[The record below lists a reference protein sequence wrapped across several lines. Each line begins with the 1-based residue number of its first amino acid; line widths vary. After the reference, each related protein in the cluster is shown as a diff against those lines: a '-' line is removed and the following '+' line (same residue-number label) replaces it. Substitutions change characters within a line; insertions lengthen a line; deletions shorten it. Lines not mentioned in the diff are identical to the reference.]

1 MAINPHIRDQAYQ
14 FFIEEAPELLQII
27 EARLLTLR
35 QEKNTAKVHDL
46 MRAAHSLKG
55 GAASVELEAI
65 KTLAHRLENIF
76 KALYDET
83 VEIDS
88 NLESQLLQAYD
99 CLRLPLMEQIQTG
112 YFDAEQALILAEPIF
127 TQIEDRLGD
136 ALNQADTYIPSS
148 SELGIDMAQSI
159 FEVDVGDGLERLA
172 AVVANPQEYEVSGEL
187 RAQAEVFAGFAELL
201 NQPGFGA
208 IAHTALAA
216 LDAHPE
222 RALAITQLA
231 LADFEFARQAILASH
246 AQSTNSQ
253 KISPSAA
260 LVALANSGITQE
272 PDFTAIP
279 ATAPMADTS
288 VVVEQTEETVPL
300 LETVLSME
308 LDENLPIAQVP
319 EDIQNFQP
327 DGVLEDIF
335 ANINEFFQES
345 PTATNL
351 LGEQQNVE
359 PDGAREEFF
368 THAPLSLEEST
379 ADTEVPTNIHNVES
393 AQALEE
399 IVVPVS
405 EFLNEL
411 PPAIEGLEG
420 TQTLEGEGALAEIFA
435 NAPEFIDELAASEL
449 PQDTP
454 AIATEET
461 LEAIFANAPEL
472 IAQPPV
478 VAQVAP
484 DTQTVEAE
492 RTLEVTSVHLCEES
506 VETTALTA
514 EAELETDAPDTAV
527 IEVES
532 IESSSLQLATPGNLE
547 EAAQSIGQIFEQLP
561 PVEEMPA
568 LTSRLNLA
576 RTTETNLPA
585 AGLVPTSPIPSEL
598 LPASPASSLT
608 NSPQPEGERTS
619 TDIRPGKAAPVPTL
633 SVRVDSERLAR
644 MNNVVG
650 ELAINRNG
658 LSLQNQQLQRS
669 VRELLDRFSQV
680 QNVVGHLRELS
691 DQMLVAPE
699 RHNYETSIPT
709 VNQVGELIIRQGDF
723 DALELDR
730 YGVLNSRLQGLI
742 EDMAQLE
749 EAVDDVALFAKQS
762 NRTLE
767 QQRQMLTQLRDE
779 LMWARM
785 LPLSEVL
792 NRFPRLL
799 RDLSTTYHKSVSLH
813 LSGTGVLVDKAALE
827 KLYDP
832 LLHLLR
838 NAFDHGIESPEVRR
852 QQGKSEEGR
861 IEIRA
866 YHQGSQT
873 IIEVKDDGQ
882 GLDIESIGRRALE
895 MGFLSPEQLA
905 NTPNHRLF
913 EFLFE
918 PGFSTAKQVS
928 ELSGRGVGLDV
939 VRSQMRSL
947 KGSITVAS
955 SPGAGTTFTLRLPL
969 TLTIAKLL
977 VCLVGSTAIA
987 LPSDSVEEIVVPK
1000 SDQVKTT
1007 GEQRFLRWREQIVP
1021 AYRLGD
1027 ILDYACP
1034 LPDSCPS
1041 KALVSVPS
1049 PSDWALPMLV
1059 LRQEQQV
1066 LALEI
1071 DRLVTEQELVIKPFG
1086 SAIAPPS
1093 FTYGCTI
1100 LGDGSLIPVIDGTVL
1115 LDQLLGHDSATTRI
1129 STGSRPITLS
1139 LNENASMSH
1148 TKAGS
1153 TTHHAPTVLVVDDA
1167 AALRRTLA
1175 LTLERAGCRVLQARD
1190 GREAIEQLRQGSSTV
1205 NLVVC
1210 DIEMPNMNGFEFLG
1224 QRRQDP
1230 QMSNIPVVMLTS
1242 RSNDKHRW
1250 LAMRL
1255 GATAYFTKPYLE
1267 QEFLAAI
1274 KHIIDEKKSQSIM
1287 EPSQNPLQLQG
1298 S

>member
-1 MAINPHIRDQAYQ
+1 MAINPNIRDQAYQ

-76 KALYDET
+76 KALYNET
-83 VEIDS
+83 IAIDTD
-88 NLESQLLQAYD
+88 LESQLLQAYD
-99 CLRLPLMEQIQTG
+99 CLRLPLMEKIQTG
-112 YFDAEQALILAEPIF
+112 YFDPEQALVLAEPIL

-136 ALNQADTYIPSS
+136 ALTQADTYIPSS

-172 AVVANPQEYEVSGEL
+172 AVVANPQEYEVAGEL

-201 NQPGFGA
+201 NQPEFGA

-222 RALAITQLA
+222 RALVITQLA
-231 LADFEFARQAILASH
+231 LADFEFARQTILASH
-246 AQSTNSQ
+246 PQSTKSQ

-260 LVALANSGITQE
+260 LLALAHCSAKS

-279 ATAPMADTS
+279 AAESIADIPGL
-288 VVVEQTEETVPL
+288 VEDTPESLPL

-308 LDENLPIAQVP
+308 FDENLPIAQVS
-319 EDIQNFQP
+319 ENIQNFEP

-335 ANINEFFQES
+335 GNIDEFFTEI
-345 PTATNL
+345 PAATTV
-351 LGEQQNVE
+351 LGEPQNVE
-359 PDGAREEFF
+359 PDGILEDLF
-368 THAPLSLEEST
+368 TQAPSSLDEST
-379 ADTEVPTNIHNVES
+379 ADKDALANTHNVES

-399 IVVPVS
+399 IVISVS
-405 EFLNEL
+405 DETEE
-411 PPAIEGLEG
+411 ALEV
-420 TQTLEGEGALAEIFA
+420 IFA
-435 NAPEFIDELAASEL
+435 NAPEVLDQPLVAAAVS
-449 PQDTP
+449 QDTQ
-454 AIATEET
+454 T
-461 LEAIFANAPEL
+461 LEAG
-472 IAQPPV
+472 
-478 VAQVAP
+478 
-484 DTQTVEAE
+484 
-492 RTLEVTSVHLCEES
+492 RTLEESLCKES
-506 VETTALTA
+506 VENTALTA
-514 EAELETDAPDTAV
+514 EVELETDAPDTPV

-532 IESSSLQLATPGNLE
+532 VEYASLQPPTPGNLD
-547 EAAQSIGQIFEQLP
+547 EAAQLIAQIFEQLP

-576 RTTETNLPA
+576 STTQVNLPA
-585 AGLVPTSPIPSEL
+585 AGLVPVSPIPSAL
-598 LPASPASSLT
+598 FPASPASSLT
-608 NSPQPEGERTS
+608 NSPQPERDSVQPFGHENSEANPKESALLRSADRTS
-619 TDIRPGKAAPVPTL
+619 ADIRPGKASPVPNL

-669 VRELLDRFSQV
+669 VRELLERFSQV

-691 DQMLVAPE
+691 DQMLVTPE
-699 RHNYETSIPT
+699 RHNYGTSIPA
-709 VNQVGELIIRQGDF
+709 VNQLGELVIRQGDF
-723 DALELDR
+723 DSLELDN

-742 EDMAQLE
+742 EDMVQLE

-799 RDLSTTYHKSVSLH
+799 RDLCATYHKSVSLN

-838 NAFDHGIESPEVRR
+838 NAFDHGIESPDFRR
-852 QQGKSEEGR
+852 QQGKPEEGR

-882 GLDIESIGRRALE
+882 GLDIESIGRRAVE
-895 MGFLSPEQLA
+895 MGFVSAEQLA
-905 NTPNHRLF
+905 STPNHRLF

-977 VCLVGSTAIA
+977 VCLIGSTAIA

-1021 AYRLGD
+1021 AYRLAD
-1027 ILDYACP
+1027 ILDYTCP
-1034 LPDSCPS
+1034 LPDSSPS

-1049 PSDWALPMLV
+1049 PADWALPMLV

-1115 LDQLLGHDSATTRI
+1115 LDQLLGHEAAATRI
-1129 STGSRPITLS
+1129 NTGARPITLS
-1139 LNENASMSH
+1139 LNENTSINQ
-1148 TKAGS
+1148 TKAGL
-1153 TTHHAPTVLVVDDA
+1153 TTPHAPTVLVVDDA

-1274 KHIIDEKKSQSIM
+1274 KHIIDEKKSQSII
-1287 EPSQNPLQLQG
+1287 EPSQNHLQLQG

>member
-1 MAINPHIRDQAYQ
+1 MAINPNIRDQAYQ
-14 FFIEEAPELLQII
+14 FFIEEAPELLQIL
-27 EARLLTLR
+27 EASLLTLR
-35 QEKNTAKVHDL
+35 QEKNTAKVHAL

-76 KALYDET
+76 KALYNDT
-83 VEIDS
+83 VEIDT

-112 YFDAEQALILAEPIF
+112 YFDPEQALVLAEPLF
-127 TQIEDRLGD
+127 VQIEDKLGD
-136 ALNQADTYIPSS
+136 ALSQADTYIPSS

-159 FEVDVGDGLERLA
+159 FEVDVGEGLERLA
-172 AVVANPQEYEVSGEL
+172 EVVANPQKYEVGGEL

-222 RALAITQLA
+222 RGLAITQLA
-231 LADFEFARQAILASH
+231 LADFEFARQTILTAH
-246 AQSTNSQ
+246 AQGTNVQ
-253 KISPSAA
+253 QISPSAA
-260 LVALANSGITQE
+260 LLTLAHSTVTQAPDSTVSLEYTQE
-272 PDFTAIP
+272 
-279 ATAPMADTS
+279 
-288 VVVEQTEETVPL
+288 QETVPS
-300 LETVLSME
+300 LEHVLSIQ
-308 LDENLPIAQVP
+308 LDENLPIDQVS
-319 EDIQNFQP
+319 ED
-327 DGVLEDIF
+327 
-335 ANINEFFQES
+335 
-345 PTATNL
+345 TYNL
-351 LGEQQNVE
+351 E
-359 PDGAREEFF
+359 PDG
-368 THAPLSLEEST
+368 
-379 ADTEVPTNIHNVES
+379 
-393 AQALEE
+393 
-399 IVVPVS
+399 
-405 EFLNEL
+405 
-411 PPAIEGLEG
+411 
-420 TQTLEGEGALAEIFA
+420 
-435 NAPEFIDELAASEL
+435 
-449 PQDTP
+449 
-454 AIATEET
+454 T
-461 LEAIFANAPEL
+461 LEAIFATAPLGLNEIVAETNLLDEVHPVGSDQALEEIFAYAPERLEQAATVTELPQETQPFEVEGVLEAIFTNAPEL
-472 IAQPPV
+472 LAEPLTATEVPTHALDSCGMIDVDLALPAHASFVTDEAVGELPV
-478 VAQVAP
+478 VATDVDSA
-484 DTQTVEAE
+484 V
-492 RTLEVTSVHLCEES
+492 VTPE
-506 VETTALTA
+506 A
-514 EAELETDAPDTAV
+514 EAENEIPITPFNLPSSTLENGEATA
-527 IEVES
+527 ES
-532 IESSSLQLATPGNLE
+532 IA
-547 EAAQSIGQIFEQLP
+547 QIFEHLP
-561 PVEEMPA
+561 PVEEMPI
-568 LTSRLNLA
+568 LTSRTHA
-576 RTTETNLPA
+576 ASTTAENPPA
-585 AGLVPTSPIPSEL
+585 INLVPTSSIPGEL
-598 LPASPASSLT
+598 LPANAAHSPT
-608 NSPQPEGERTS
+608 PSPGSEVDRGS
-619 TDIRPGKAAPVPTL
+619 TDIPQGKASPVPTL
-633 SVRVDSERLAR
+633 SVRVDSERLER

-669 VRELLDRFSQV
+669 VRELLDRFVQV
-680 QNVVGHLRELS
+680 QGVVGQLRKLS
-691 DQMLVAPE
+691 DQMLATPE
-699 RHNYETSIPT
+699 RPHSEAILPA
-709 VNQVGELIIRQGDF
+709 VNPLGELVIRQGDF
-723 DALELDR
+723 DSLELDR
-730 YGVLNSRLQGLI
+730 YGVLNSRLQELI
-742 EDMAQLE
+742 EDMVQLE
-749 EAVDDVALFAKQS
+749 EAVDDVSLFAKQS

-792 NRFPRLL
+792 NRFPRVL
-799 RDLSTTYHKSVSLH
+799 RDLSTKYHKLVSLN
-813 LSGTGVLVDKAALE
+813 LSGMGVLVDKGALE

-838 NAFDHGIESPEVRR
+838 NAFDHGIESPEIRR
-852 QQGKSEEGR
+852 QQGKPEQGK

-873 IIEVKDDGQ
+873 IIEVKDDGK
-882 GLDIESIGRRALE
+882 GLDTEGIGRRAIEL
-895 MGFLSPEQLA
+895 GLLSAEQLA
-905 NTPNHRLF
+905 TTSNNHLF
-913 EFLFE
+913 ELVFE

-947 KGSITVAS
+947 KGSITVS
-955 SPGAGTTFTLRLPL
+955 SLPGVGTTFTLHLPL

-977 VCLVGSTAIA
+977 VCLIGSTAIA

-1000 SDQVKTT
+1000 ADQVKTT
-1007 GEQRFLRWREQIVP
+1007 GEQRFLRWRDQIVP
-1021 AYRLGD
+1021 AYRLAD

-1034 LPDSCPS
+1034 LPESSPS
-1041 KALVSVPS
+1041 QALVSVPS
-1049 PSDWALPMLV
+1049 PADWALPMLV

-1115 LDQLLGHDSATTRI
+1115 LDQLLGHNTTATRI
-1129 STGSRPITLS
+1129 NTGSKPITLS
-1139 LNENASMSH
+1139 VHENSSNSQ
-1148 TKAGS
+1148 TKTGI
-1153 TTHHAPTVLVVDDA
+1153 TTPHAPTVLVVDDA

-1190 GREAIEQLRQGSSTV
+1190 GREALEQLRQRSSPV

-1230 QMSNIPVVMLTS
+1230 QLSKIPVVMLTS

-1267 QEFLAAI
+1267 QEFLVAI
-1274 KHIIDEKKSQSIM
+1274 KHIIDEQKPKSTLES
-1287 EPSQNPLQLQG
+1287 SQNPLQLQQA
-1298 S
+1298 

>member
-1 MAINPHIRDQAYQ
+1 MAINPNIRDQAYQ

-27 EARLLTLR
+27 EAGLLTLR
-35 QEKNTAKVHDL
+35 QEKNTAKVHAL

-76 KALYDET
+76 KALYNDT
-83 VEIDS
+83 VEIDT

-112 YFDAEQALILAEPIF
+112 YFDPEQALVLAEPLF
-127 TQIEDRLGD
+127 VQIEDRLGD
-136 ALNQADTYIPSS
+136 ALTQADTYIPSS

-159 FEVDVGDGLERLA
+159 FEVDVGEGLERLA
-172 AVVANPQEYEVSGEL
+172 EVVAHPQKYEVGGEL

-216 LDAHPE
+216 LNTYPE

-231 LADFEFARQAILASH
+231 LTDFEFARQAILAAH
-246 AQSTNSQ
+246 AQSTKVQQIN
-253 KISPSAA
+253 PSAA
-260 LVALANSGITQE
+260 LLTLAHSDG
-272 PDFTAIP
+272 TA
-279 ATAPMADTS
+279 S
-288 VVVEQTEETVPL
+288 LEQAKDTVPA
-300 LETVLSME
+300 LEDVLSIQ
-308 LDENLPIAQVP
+308 LDENLPIAPLPQDTYNL
-319 EDIQNFQP
+319 EA
-327 DGVLEDIF
+327 DGTLEAIF
-335 ANINEFFQES
+335 ATAS
-345 PTATNL
+345 PGLNLSVAETNRL
-351 LGEQQNVE
+351 DEVHHLGS
-359 PDGAREEFF
+359 D
-368 THAPLSLEEST
+368 S
-379 ADTEVPTNIHNVES
+379 
-393 AQALEE
+393 ALE
-399 IVVPVS
+399 
-405 EFLNEL
+405 
-411 PPAIEGLEG
+411 
-420 TQTLEGEGALAEIFA
+420 EIFA
-435 NAPEFIDELAASEL
+435 NAPELLDQPLTETKV
-449 PQDTP
+449 PQEAQP
-454 AIATEET
+454 FEVEGV
-461 LEAIFANAPEL
+461 LEAIFAKAPEL
-472 IAQPPV
+472 LEQPSTTTEVPTHGLDSCEIV
-478 VAQVAP
+478 DVDLTLAAHAP
-484 DTQTVEAE
+484 SITDEAAGELPIMEAGVDSAIVTPEAE
-492 RTLEVTSVHLCEES
+492 ADNEFLITPFNLPSSTLEN
-506 VETTALTA
+506 
-514 EAELETDAPDTAV
+514 
-527 IEVES
+527 
-532 IESSSLQLATPGNLE
+532 GE
-547 EAAQSIGQIFEQLP
+547 EAAQSIAQIFEQLP
-561 PVEEMPA
+561 PVEEMPI
-568 LTSRLNLA
+568 LISRSN
-576 RTTETNLPA
+576 A
-585 AGLVPTSPIPSEL
+585 ASMTAED
-598 LPASPASSLT
+598 SPASSLVPASSIAGELSQT
-608 NSPQPEGERTS
+608 NADHSPTHSPRPEVDRGS
-619 TDIRPGKAAPVPTL
+619 TDIPQGKASPVPTL
-633 SVRVDSERLAR
+633 SVRVDSERLER

-669 VRELLDRFSQV
+669 VRELLDRFVQV
-680 QNVVGHLRELS
+680 QGVVGHLRKLS
-691 DQMLVAPE
+691 DQMLATPE
-699 RHNYETSIPT
+699 RPHSEAILPA
-709 VNQVGELIIRQGDF
+709 VNPLGDLVIRQADF
-723 DALELDR
+723 DSLELDR
-730 YGVLNSRLQGLI
+730 YGVLNSRLQELI
-742 EDMAQLE
+742 EDMVQLE
-749 EAVDDVALFAKQS
+749 EAVDDVSLFAKQS

-792 NRFPRLL
+792 NRFPRVL
-799 RDLSTTYHKSVSLH
+799 RDLSTNYHKSVTLN
-813 LSGTGVLVDKAALE
+813 LSGTGVLVDKGALE

-838 NAFDHGIESPEVRR
+838 NAFDHGIESPEIRC
-852 QQGKSEEGR
+852 QQGKPEQGK

-882 GLDIESIGRRALE
+882 GLDTEGIGRRAIEL
-895 MGFLSPEQLA
+895 GLLSAEQLA
-905 NTPNHRLF
+905 TTSNNHLF
-913 EFLFE
+913 ELVFE

-947 KGSITVAS
+947 KGSITVSS
-955 SPGAGTTFTLRLPL
+955 SPGVGTTFTLHLPL

-977 VCLVGSTAIA
+977 VCLIGSTAIA

-1007 GEQRFLRWREQIVP
+1007 GEQRFLRWRDQIVP
-1021 AYRLGD
+1021 AYRLAD
-1027 ILDYACP
+1027 ILDYSCP
-1034 LPDSCPS
+1034 LPESSPS
-1041 KALVSVPS
+1041 QALVSVPS
-1049 PSDWALPMLV
+1049 PADWALPMLV

-1115 LDQLLGHDSATTRI
+1115 LDQLLGHNTTATRI
-1129 STGSRPITLS
+1129 NTGSKPITLTVNENSS
-1139 LNENASMSH
+1139 LNQ
-1148 TKAGS
+1148 TKTGI
-1153 TTHHAPTVLVVDDA
+1153 TTPHAPTVLVVDDA
-1167 AALRRTLA
+1167 VALRRTLA

-1190 GREAIEQLRQGSSTV
+1190 GREALEQLRQGSSRV

-1230 QMSNIPVVMLTS
+1230 QLSKIPVVMLTS

-1267 QEFLAAI
+1267 QEFLVAI
-1274 KHIIDEKKSQSIM
+1274 KHIIDEQKSPSTL
-1287 EPSQNPLQLQG
+1287 ESSQNPLQLQEA
-1298 S
+1298 

>member
-1 MAINPHIRDQAYQ
+1 MAINPNIRDQAYQ
-14 FFIEEAPELLQII
+14 FFIEEAPELLQIL
-27 EARLLTLR
+27 EAGLLTLR
-35 QEKNTAKVHDL
+35 QEKNTAKVHAL

-76 KALYDET
+76 KALYSDT
-83 VEIDS
+83 VEIDT

-112 YFDAEQALILAEPIF
+112 YFDPEHALVLAEPLF
-127 TQIEDRLGD
+127 VQIEDKLGD

-159 FEVDVGDGLERLA
+159 FEVDVGEGLERLA
-172 AVVANPQEYEVSGEL
+172 EVVANPQNYEVGGEL

-208 IAHTALAA
+208 IAHTAQLA
-216 LDAHPE
+216 LDAYPE
-222 RALAITQLA
+222 RALTITQLA
-231 LADFEFARQAILASH
+231 LADFEFARQAILAAH
-246 AQSTNSQ
+246 AQSTNV
-253 KISPSAA
+253 KPISPSSA
-260 LVALANSGITQE
+260 LLALAHSDG
-272 PDFTAIP
+272 TA
-279 ATAPMADTS
+279 S
-288 VVVEQTEETVPL
+288 QEQTKETVPA
-300 LETVLSME
+300 LEDVLSIK
-308 LDENLPIAQVP
+308 LDENLSITPVP
-319 EDIQNFQP
+319 EDIYNLEA
-327 DGVLEDIF
+327 DGTLEDIF
-335 ANINEFFQES
+335 A
-345 PTATNL
+345 TAAPSLNPSVAETNRL
-351 LGEQQNVE
+351 DEVHHLE
-359 PDGAREEFF
+359 PD
-368 THAPLSLEEST
+368 
-379 ADTEVPTNIHNVES
+379 
-393 AQALEE
+393 
-399 IVVPVS
+399 
-405 EFLNEL
+405 
-411 PPAIEGLEG
+411 
-420 TQTLEGEGALAEIFA
+420 LA
-435 NAPEFIDELAASEL
+435 
-449 PQDTP
+449 
-454 AIATEET
+454 

-472 IAQPPV
+472 FEQPSPTTEVPTHELDFCEIVDIESVTDEAVGDLPV
-478 VAQVAP
+478 VETGVDSAV
-484 DTQTVEAE
+484 
-492 RTLEVTSVHLCEES
+492 VTSSSDAENELPITPFNIPS
-506 VETTALTA
+506 LALENG
-514 EAELETDAPDTAV
+514 EA
-527 IEVES
+527 
-532 IESSSLQLATPGNLE
+532 
-547 EAAQSIGQIFEQLP
+547 AAQSIAQIFEQLP
-561 PVEEMPA
+561 PVEEMPV
-568 LTSRLNLA
+568 LISRSNA
-576 RTTETNLPA
+576 ASTTAENPPA
-585 AGLVPTSPIPSEL
+585 INLVPTSSIPGEL
-598 LPASPASSLT
+598 LPTNAAHSPT
-608 NSPQPEGERTS
+608 PSPHPEVDRGS
-619 TDIRPGKAAPVPTL
+619 TDIPQGKASPVPTL
-633 SVRVDSERLAR
+633 SVRVDSERLER

-669 VRELLDRFSQV
+669 VRELLDRFVQV
-680 QNVVGHLRELS
+680 QGVVGHLRKLS
-691 DQMLVAPE
+691 DQMLATPE
-699 RHNYETSIPT
+699 RPQYEAILPA
-709 VNQVGELIIRQGDF
+709 VNPLGDLVIRQADF
-723 DALELDR
+723 DSLELDR
-730 YGVLNSRLQGLI
+730 YGVLNSRLQELI
-742 EDMAQLE
+742 EDMVQLE
-749 EAVDDVALFAKQS
+749 EAVDDVSLFAKQS

-792 NRFPRLL
+792 NRFPRVL
-799 RDLSTTYHKSVSLH
+799 RDLSTNYHKSVTLN

-838 NAFDHGIESPEVRR
+838 NAFDHGIESPEIRR
-852 QQGKSEEGR
+852 QQGKPEQGK

-882 GLDIESIGRRALE
+882 GLDTESIGKRAIEL
-895 MGFLSPEQLA
+895 GLLSAEQLA
-905 NTPNHRLF
+905 TTSNNHLF
-913 EFLFE
+913 ELVFE

-947 KGSITVAS
+947 KGSITVSS
-955 SPGAGTTFTLRLPL
+955 SPGVGTTFTLHLPL

-977 VCLVGSTAIA
+977 VCLIGPTAIA

-1007 GEQRFLRWREQIVP
+1007 GEQRFLRWRDQIVP
-1021 AYRLGD
+1021 AYRLAD
-1027 ILDYACP
+1027 ILDYTCP
-1034 LPDSCPS
+1034 LPESAPS
-1041 KALVSVPS
+1041 QALVSVPS
-1049 PSDWALPMLV
+1049 PADWALPMLV
-1059 LRQEQQV
+1059 LRQEEQV

-1115 LDQLLGHDSATTRI
+1115 LDQLLGHNTTATRI
-1129 STGSRPITLS
+1129 NTGSKPITLTV
-1139 LNENASMSH
+1139 NENSSINQ
-1148 TKAGS
+1148 TKTGITAP
-1153 TTHHAPTVLVVDDA
+1153 HAPTVLVVDDA
-1167 AALRRTLA
+1167 VALRRTLA

-1190 GREAIEQLRQGSSTV
+1190 GREALEQLRQGSSRV

-1230 QMSNIPVVMLTS
+1230 QLSKIPVVMLTS

-1267 QEFLAAI
+1267 QEFLVAI
-1274 KHIIDEKKSQSIM
+1274 KHIIDEQKSQSTL
-1287 EPSQNPLQLQG
+1287 ESSRNSLQLQEA
-1298 S
+1298 

>member
-1 MAINPHIRDQAYQ
+1 MAINPNIRDQAYQ
-14 FFIEEAPELLQII
+14 FFIEEAPELLQIL
-27 EARLLTLR
+27 EAGLLTLR
-35 QEKNTAKVHDL
+35 QEKNTAKVHAL

-76 KALYDET
+76 KALYNDT
-83 VEIDS
+83 VEIDT

-112 YFDAEQALILAEPIF
+112 YFDPEQALVLAEPLF
-127 TQIEDRLGD
+127 VQIEDKLGD
-136 ALNQADTYIPSS
+136 ALSQADTYIPSS

-159 FEVDVGDGLERLA
+159 FEVDVGEGLERLA
-172 AVVANPQEYEVSGEL
+172 EVVAYPQKYEVGGEL

-222 RALAITQLA
+222 RGLAITQLA
-231 LADFEFARQAILASH
+231 LADFEFARQTILTAH
-246 AQSTNSQ
+246 AQGTNVQ
-253 KISPSAA
+253 QISPSAA
-260 LVALANSGITQE
+260 LLTLAHSTVTQAPDSTVSLEYTQE
-272 PDFTAIP
+272 
-279 ATAPMADTS
+279 
-288 VVVEQTEETVPL
+288 QETVPS
-300 LETVLSME
+300 LEHVLSIQ
-308 LDENLPIAQVP
+308 LDENLPIAQVS
-319 EDIQNFQP
+319 EDTYNLEP
-327 DGVLEDIF
+327 DGTLEAIF
-335 ANINEFFQES
+335 ATAPLGLNEIVAE
-345 PTATNL
+345 TNL
-351 LGEQQNVE
+351 L
-359 PDGAREEFF
+359 D
-368 THAPLSLEEST
+368 
-379 ADTEVPTNIHNVES
+379 EVHPVGS
-393 AQALEE
+393 DQALE
-399 IVVPVS
+399 
-405 EFLNEL
+405 
-411 PPAIEGLEG
+411 
-420 TQTLEGEGALAEIFA
+420 EIFA
-435 NAPEFIDELAASEL
+435 NAPELLEQPPTTTEG
-449 PQDTP
+449 P
-454 AIATEET
+454 EET
-461 LEAIFANAPEL
+461 QPFEVEGVLEAIFANTPEL
-472 IAQPPV
+472 LEQPPTTTEVPTHGSDSCEIVDIDIALAAHAPSVTDEAAGELPFVETGINSAV
-478 VAQVAP
+478 VTP
-484 DTQTVEAE
+484 EAE
-492 RTLEVTSVHLCEES
+492 AGNELQISPFNLPASALEKG
-506 VETTALTA
+506 
-514 EAELETDAPDTAV
+514 EA
-527 IEVES
+527 
-532 IESSSLQLATPGNLE
+532 
-547 EAAQSIGQIFEQLP
+547 AAQSIAQIFEQLP
-561 PVEEMPA
+561 PVEEMPILISRSNAATTIAEDSPA
-568 LTSRLNLA
+568 LS
-576 RTTETNLPA
+576 
-585 AGLVPTSPIPSEL
+585 LV
-598 LPASPASSLT
+598 PASSIPGELSQT
-608 NSPQPEGERTS
+608 NSPTHSPRPEMDRGS
-619 TDIRPGKAAPVPTL
+619 TDIPQGKASPVPNL
-633 SVRVDSERLAR
+633 SVRVDSERLER

-669 VRELLDRFSQV
+669 VRELLDRFVQV
-680 QNVVGHLRELS
+680 QGVVSHLRKLS
-691 DQMLVAPE
+691 DQMLVTPE
-699 RHNYETSIPT
+699 RPHYEPILPA
-709 VNQVGELIIRQGDF
+709 VNPLGEFVIRQADF
-723 DALELDR
+723 DSLELDR
-730 YGVLNSRLQGLI
+730 YGVLNSRLQELI
-742 EDMAQLE
+742 EDMVQLE
-749 EAVDDVALFAKQS
+749 EAVDDVSLFAKQS

-792 NRFPRLL
+792 NRFPRVL
-799 RDLSTTYHKSVSLH
+799 RDLSTNYHKSVSLN
-813 LSGTGVLVDKAALE
+813 LSGTGVLVDKGALE

-838 NAFDHGIESPEVRR
+838 NAFDHGIESPEIRR
-852 QQGKSEEGR
+852 QQGKPEQGK

-882 GLDIESIGRRALE
+882 GLDTEGIGKRAIELGL
-895 MGFLSPEQLA
+895 LSAEQLA
-905 NTPNHRLF
+905 TTSNNHLF
-913 EFLFE
+913 ELVFE

-947 KGSITVAS
+947 KGSITVSS
-955 SPGAGTTFTLRLPL
+955 SPGVGTTFTLHLPL

-977 VCLVGSTAIA
+977 VCLIGSTAIA

-1000 SDQVKTT
+1000 ADQVKTT
-1007 GEQRFLRWREQIVP
+1007 GQQRFLRWRDQIVP
-1021 AYRLGD
+1021 AYRLAD
-1027 ILDYACP
+1027 ILDYTCP
-1034 LPDSCPS
+1034 LPESCPS

-1049 PSDWALPMLV
+1049 PADWALPMLV

-1115 LDQLLGHDSATTRI
+1115 LDQLLGHNTTVTRI
-1129 STGSRPITLS
+1129 NTGSKPITLS
-1139 LNENASMSH
+1139 VNENSSISP
-1148 TKAGS
+1148 TKTGI
-1153 TTHHAPTVLVVDDA
+1153 TTPHAPTVLVVDDA
-1167 AALRRTLA
+1167 VALRRTLA

-1190 GREAIEQLRQGSSTV
+1190 GREALEQLRQGSSRV

-1230 QMSNIPVVMLTS
+1230 QLSKIPVVMLTS

-1267 QEFLAAI
+1267 QEFLVAI
-1274 KHIIDEKKSQSIM
+1274 KHIIDEHKSKSTP
-1287 EPSQNPLQLQG
+1287 EPSQNPLQLQEA
-1298 S
+1298 